1 MTFNI
6 GEQELNDKGRAML
19 EIYKRFWQVNWA
31 EQWQYRANLLMYL
44 AYWLVSPVVYL
55 AVWTAI
61 ANVEGDV
68 NGLTAGDFAAYYLT
82 LLPVDIITS
91 SITIHVLAFKIQE
104 GTISN
109 ELMQPV
115 HPILTNTL
123 MNNIAFKAL
132 TLIAFVPIWI
142 VLVLLFRPALTIT
155 PLSLL
160 IALPALAMG
169 FLIRFLIESII
180 TLVAFW
186 TTRVWSIWQFN
197 EAISMLLNGAFVP
210 LALMPVWVQSI
221 AQLLPYQLGLSF
233 PVLLVL
239 NRLPAEQIALN
250 FGLQV
255 VWIGVLYG
263 AFALLWRQALK
274 QYSAVGA

>member
-1 MTFNI
+1 MF
-6 GEQELNDKGRAML
+6 

-55 AVWTAI
+55 AVWTTI
-61 ANVEGDV
+61 ANAEGSI
-68 NGLTAGDFAAYYLT
+68 NGLTASDFTAYYLT

-91 SITIHVLAFKIQE
+91 SITIHVLAYKIQE

-132 TLIAFVPIWI
+132 MLIAFVPIWI
-142 VLVLLFRPALTIT
+142 ILALLFRPTLTIT

-160 IALPALAMG
+160 IAIPVLAMG
-169 FLIRFLIESII
+169 FFIRFLIESII
-180 TLVAFW
+180 TLIAFW
-186 TTRVWSIWQFN
+186 TTRVWSIWQFDV
-197 EAISMLLNGAFVP
+197 AISSLLNGAFVP
-210 LALMPVWVQSI
+210 LALMPTWVQSI
-221 AQLLPYQLGLSF
+221 AQILPYQLGLSF
-233 PVLLVL
+233 PVLLIL
-239 NRLPAEQIALN
+239 NQLSAEQIALN

-255 VWIGVLYG
+255 LWIGALYG
-263 AFALLWRQALK
+263 LFALLWHQALK

>member
-1 MTFNI
+1 
-6 GEQELNDKGRAML
+6 ML

-61 ANVEGDV
+61 ANAEGDV

-123 MNNIAFKAL
+123 INNIAFKAL

-160 IALPALAMG
+160 IALPTLAMG

-250 FGLQV
+250 FGLQI
-255 VWIGVLYG
+255 VWIGVLYS